1 VRRLTLP
8 IPDPNNPGGYQPMT
22 TPVAEVIFRLR
33 DDLAVSLPERDDAP
47 GIQRWNVDGAGNLLT
62 RQYQGNFSWLATI
75 VPQTPAALLGLQ
87 PAERLGH
94 LYDVSVV
101 VFYKRDTTP
110 SELSERLLRA
120 ELQPG
125 GELVLYGDT
134 VQEVDDGLKDI
145 KSGDWISLMG
155 VNQSSGT
162 FMLKWY
168 RLLALD
174 EETEDE
180 VDHGYD
186 VKSQTGNF
194 VMRRAMLTGPDWHA
208 EPSTLVM
215 STVVNLRAAILPG
228 VASVVTRAMTLE
240 RDSIWNGN

>member
-1 VRRLTLP
+1 
-8 IPDPNNPGGYQPMT
+8 MT

-33 DDLAVSLPERDDAP
+33 DDLAVELPERDDAP

-75 VPQTPAALLGLQ
+75 VPQTTEALLGLQ
-87 PAERLGH
+87 PAARKSH

-174 EETEDE
+174 EETYIDY
-180 VDHGYD
+180 VNTTDSD
-186 VKSQTGNF
+186 LP
-194 VMRRAMLTGPDWHA
+194 MRRAMLTGPDWHA
-208 EPSTLVM
+208 DPTAIALSNN
-215 STVVNLRAAILPG
+215 TVTNLRAAILPG

-240 RDSIWNGN
+240 RE